1 VSIDK
6 TTRLI
11 EELGKDHK
19 ERSIA
24 QKQLVEMGE
33 IVVEPLIAVMLAKNG
48 RSCWIAAQTL
58 GKLKD
63 PRSIQ
68 PLISVLLS
76 ENQLLGSAA
85 ATALS
90 SYGDDDVAIQ
100 LVKAL
105 PDARIIVQQTI
116 IKLLQEL
123 NDTRV
128 VEALLEILQ
137 LTSSP
142 TIRHS
147 IINVLGT
154 LGDKRAIPIIR
165 AFENDENHHVRE
177 WTTIALEQLENAADN
192 DK

>member
-1 VSIDK
+1 MSIDNI
-6 TTRLI
+6 TGLI

-33 IVVEPLIAVMLAKNG
+33 IAVEPLIAVMLTENG
-48 RSCWIAAQTL
+48 RSCWVAAQTL

-123 NDTRV
+123 ND
-128 VEALLEILQ
+128 
-137 LTSSP
+137 
-142 TIRHS
+142 
-147 IINVLGT
+147 
-154 LGDKRAIPIIR
+154 
-165 AFENDENHHVRE
+165 
-177 WTTIALEQLENAADN
+177 
-192 DK
+192 